1 MLVNDLHWSDG
12 FDAKQPGCPVLHH
25 VPAAILCT
33 RCCRRLIDLW
43 QTAILADL
51 VLTLPILQ

>member
-25 VPAAILCT
+25 VPAAI
-33 RCCRRLIDLW
+33 
-43 QTAILADL
+43 
-51 VLTLPILQ
+51 